1 VKIDSVKINFDSD
14 KISST
19 GYEQEMGAQ
28 NTKSYHHGNLRDAL
42 VSAGLEILER
52 EGPSALSLRA
62 VARKAGVSH
71 AAPAH
76 HFPTLGH
83 LLGEIEAR
91 GFEEFAR
98 FLDEVA
104 AQGAQDPESR
114 LKAIFRAYIEFA
126 MAHKSLYTLMFQ
138 TTGKIVRTQTLESA
152 MQAAWDQLAAI
163 VAAYLERSS
172 TDSITLAGAV
182 QVWSMVHGFVL
193 LSNDNRFPPAVRD
206 KGGKVAIDQ
215 LIAALPQLG
224 KGI

>member
-1 VKIDSVKINFDSD
+1 
-14 KISST
+14 
-19 GYEQEMGAQ
+19 MGAQ

-52 EGPSALSLRA
+52 KGPAALSLRA

-91 GFEEFAR
+91 GFEEFVR

-114 LKAIFRAYIEFA
+114 LKAIGRAYIEFA

-138 TTGKIVRTQTLESA
+138 TTGKIVGTQTLESA
-152 MQAAWDQLAAI
+152 MQAAWDQLVATI
-163 VAAYLERSS
+163 AAYLERSK
-172 TDSITLAGAV
+172 TDAITLAGAV

-193 LSNDNRFPPAVRD
+193 LSNDNRFPPVVRD
-206 KGGKVAIDQ
+206 EAGKVTVNH
-215 LIAALPQLG
+215 LIAVLPRLTQG
-224 KGI
+224 V